1 VREERNSRASVAA
14 ASSNENIVES
24 PCVECRFRMRAK
36 SWTRY
41 GRKLGIEQGESIDAS
56 A

>member
-1 VREERNSRASVAA
+1 MREQRNSKASVAA
-14 ASSNENIVES
+14 ASSNEKIVES
-24 PCVECRFRMRAK
+24 PCVECRLRMCAK

-41 GRKLGIEQGESIDAS
+41 GGKLGIEQGENSDAS